1 MELAQLENIWKD
13 YDHKLSNNNRINKEI
28 LRKLLFQKPE
38 KRLNWIRIKAVFNL
52 LSPLLFFFL
61 IEILNV
67 KFAFESNFYI
77 GLTLFLPVYLI
88 TYYWDIK
95 YFVLTRG
102 IDIAS
107 SILTIKKTIVEL
119 EKYKIKTTRI
129 KYLLMPIAMVGFLL
143 MIIHEF
149 TFQANILSIV
159 PLILIVLVY
168 LASFYY
174 AFKFSI
180 YEMFKKLNSEIDEIM
195 ALEKE

>member
-13 YDHKLSNNNRINKEI
+13 YDQKLNNNTRINKEI
-28 LRKLLFQKPE
+28 LRKILFQKPE
-38 KRLNWIRIKAVFNL
+38 KRLNWIRIKALFNL

-67 KFAFESNFYI
+67 QFAFESNFYI
-77 GLTLFLPVYLI
+77 GLTLFLPVYMI

-95 YFVLTRG
+95 YFVLTRD

-180 YEMFKKLNSEIDEIM
+180 HEMFKKLNSEIDEIM